1 MGVVRSVN
9 VGTARAVNVLT
20 GRTGIDKRPVTG
32 PVRVRAPGPAK
43 GRSGLVSDE
52 IVSTRHH
59 GGNDQAVYAYAT
71 EDLADWCAELG
82 RDLPPG
88 TFGENL
94 TTEGLDLTGAVI
106 GEQWAVGARLVLQV
120 TSPRIPCATFAAW
133 LDLPKWIR
141 RFTERAAPG
150 AYLRVLYPG
159 PVAAGDPVVVTQRPD
174 HGLTIGTVFR
184 ALTLEPDLLPRLAA
198 VPDLPHHIRDVVH
211 SRLAAQR
218 VAARR
223 LAAAA
228 DGPQPPRAR
237 ATR

>member
-9 VGTARAVNVLT
+9 LGTARAVNGLT

-43 GRSGLVSDE
+43 GHSGVVGDE
-52 IVSTRHH
+52 IVSTLHH

-71 EDLADWCAELG
+71 EDLAGWRAELG

-94 TTEGLDLTGAVI
+94 TTDGLDLTGAVI
-106 GEQWAVGARLVLQV
+106 GEQWAVGERLVLQV

-150 AYLRVLYPG
+150 AYLRVIHPG
-159 PVAAGDPVVVTQRPD
+159 PAQAGDPVVITHRPA
-174 HGLTIGTVFR
+174 HGVTIGTVFR
-184 ALTLEPDLLPRLAA
+184 ALTLEPDLLPLLTG
-198 VPDLPHHIRDVVH
+198 VPDLPDGKRDAVAR
-211 SRLAAQR
+211 RLAAQR

-223 LAAAA
+223 LAAR
-228 DGPQPPRAR
+228 GQPPAANAAR
-237 ATR
+237 

>member
-1 MGVVRSVN
+1 MGLVRSVN

-43 GRSGLVSDE
+43 GHSGVVGDE
-52 IVSTRHH
+52 IVSTARH
-59 GGNDQAVYAYAT
+59 GGDDQAGYAYAT
-71 EDLADWCAELG
+71 EDLARWRAELG

-106 GEQWAVGARLVLQV
+106 GEQWAVGERLVLQV

-150 AYLRVLYPG
+150 AYLRVIHPG
-159 PVAAGDPVVVTQRPD
+159 PVQAGDPVVITHRPA

-184 ALTLEPDLLPRLAA
+184 ALTLEPDLLPLLAG
-198 VPDLPHHIRDVVH
+198 VPDLPEAKRDVV
-211 SRLAAQR
+211 
-218 VAARR
+218 ARR
-223 LAAAA
+223 LAAR
-228 DGPQPPRAR
+228 DQPPAANAAR
-237 ATR
+237 

>member
-9 VGTARAVNVLT
+9 VGTARAVNGLT
-20 GRTGIDKRPVTG
+20 RRTGIDKRPVSG
-32 PVRVRAPGPAK
+32 PVLVRAPGPAR
-43 GRSGLVSDE
+43 GRGGLVTDE
-52 IVSTRHH
+52 IVSTRFH

-71 EDLADWCAELG
+71 EDLTDWRTDLG

-94 TTEGLDLTGAVI
+94 TTDGIDLTGAVI
-106 GEQWAVGARLVLQV
+106 GEQWAVGERLLLQV
-120 TSPRIPCATFAAW
+120 TAPRIPCATFAAW

-159 PVAAGDPVVVTQRPD
+159 PVEAGDPVVITQRPG

-184 ALTLEPDLLPRLAA
+184 ALTLEPDLLPRLAG
-198 VPDLPHHIRDVVH
+198 VPDLPDHTRNVVA
-211 SRLAAQR
+211 SRL
-218 VAARR
+218 AARR
-223 LAAAA
+223 LAAT
-228 DGPQPPRAR
+228 GQPPSAR

>member
-43 GRSGLVSDE
+43 GHSGLAGDE
-52 IVSTRHH
+52 IVSSRFH

-133 LDLPKWIR
+133 LDVPAWIR

-150 AYLRVLYPG
+150 AYLRVIQPG
-159 PVAAGDPVVVTQRPD
+159 PVEADDPVVLTDRPN

-184 ALTLEPDLLPRLAA
+184 ALTLAPELLPQLAG
-198 VPDLPHHIRDVVH
+198 VPDLPDHTRDVVH

-218 VAARR
+218 IAARR
-223 LAAAA
+223 RAAAQ
-228 DGPQPPRAR
+228 DQPTRAR